1 MGNSKKI
8 KLVIGITS
16 FIIGGAQKL
25 IIDQLSALD
34 RERFEVYLI
43 TLFQFSKKKDFYNQ
57 LPSDIKLYKLNFRN
71 FKDIKSWFNLFNTLR
86 KIKPDIVVSHLFFCN
101 TVFRLIKLFINYKVI
116 IVEHNTY
123 FYKTKFQIFVDKI
136 LSLIT
141 YKIIGVSKKVTNFVI
156 LQEKIKPTKFITIQN
171 GINLDDINDAKKNYN
186 KNKLK
191 QELGFNENDKIII
204 NVARL
209 VPQKNHDLLI
219 RAFAKFCMIKK
230 DYKLII
236 IGAGSQEKNLE
247 LLINNLSLSDKVFLL
262 GEKEKDEVYKYYK
275 ISDLFV
281 STSKI
286 EGLSISYL
294 EAIAFGLPLVATKTA
309 GTDEIIIENENGY
322 FLPENNLDI
331 IVKILLRISE
341 MDWYIMSEK
350 AIKSSR
356 NFDIKIN
363 VNKYQQVILDSI
375 ND

>member
-1 MGNSKKI
+1 MCNTKKI

-16 FIIGGAQKL
+16 FIVGGAQKL
-25 IIDQLSALD
+25 IIDQLSVLD
-34 RERFEVYLI
+34 RERFEIYLI
-43 TLFQFSKKKDFYNQ
+43 TLFQFSEKKDFYNQ
-57 LPSDIKLYKLNFRN
+57 LPSDIKLYKFNFKN
-71 FKDIKSWFNLFNTLR
+71 FKDWKSWFSLFKTL
-86 KIKPDIVVSHLFFCN
+86 KKNKPDVVISHLFFCN
-101 TVFRLIKLFINYKVI
+101 TVFRLIKLLVGYKVI

-141 YKIIGVSKKVTNFVI
+141 YRIVGVSKKVTNFVI
-156 LQEKIKPTKFITIQN
+156 LQEKIKPSKFITIQN
-171 GINLDDINDAKKNYN
+171 GINLDDINNAKRNYN

-209 VPQKNHDLLI
+209 APQKNQDLLI

-230 DYKLII
+230 NYKLIN
-236 IGAGSQEKNLE
+236 IGEGSQEKNLK
-247 LLINNLSLSDKVFLL
+247 LLINNLGLSDKVFLL
-262 GEKEKDEVYKYYK
+262 GEKGKDEVYEYYK
-275 ISDLFV
+275 ISDFFA

-309 GTDEIIIENENGY
+309 GTDEIIIEGENGY
-322 FLPENNLDI
+322 FLPENDLDAI
-331 IVKILLRISE
+331 AKILLQISE
-341 MDWYIMSEK
+341 MDWDIMSEK

-363 VNKYQQVILDSI
+363 INKYQQIILDSI